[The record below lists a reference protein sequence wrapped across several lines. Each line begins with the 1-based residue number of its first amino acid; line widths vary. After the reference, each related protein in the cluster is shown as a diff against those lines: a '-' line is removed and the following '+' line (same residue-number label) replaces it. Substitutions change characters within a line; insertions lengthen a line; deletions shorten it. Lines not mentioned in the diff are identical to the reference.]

1 MRDLRLLPKAHL
13 HVHLESTV
21 RPETVRELGGPPEPE
36 GAFTS
41 FREFADQ
48 RAKVR
53 GLLRTPEH
61 FRRIALE
68 FCEDEA
74 AQGTRYAEVTF
85 TAASH
90 GERVGR
96 LEMPLEAVLDGL
108 AEGEARFG
116 VRSRVLL
123 DHSRRRPVER
133 LWRTYE
139 LATRYDEVIG
149 IGLAGDESHPLAPFA
164 EVFGAAADAGL
175 HLVHHAGE
183 SAGAASIREALDL
196 GRTERLGHGI
206 RVLDDEALVA
216 RVRESGIALEVCP
229 TSNVLLGLVPSLAD
243 HPLPRLRAAGLRVTI
258 NTDGETAL
266 ADEYA
271 RLREVFGY
279 GDDVLAELARASIE
293 ASFAPRDLVAALLAE
308 VDAWSSTPTP
318 ASTASSEGG
327 SGGGSEGEVGGEVGA
342 GGGSGHR
349 PGNASPGR
357 SGGGSGNTPV

>member
-21 RPETVRELGGPPEPE
+21 RPRTVRELGGPPEPE
-36 GAFTS
+36 GPFAS
-41 FREFADQ
+41 FREFADR
-48 RAKVR
+48 RAKVCE
-53 GLLRTPEH
+53 LLRTPEH

-74 AQGTRYAEVTF
+74 AQGTRYVEVTF

-108 AEGEARFG
+108 AEGAARFG
-116 VRSRVLL
+116 IRSRVLL

-133 LWRTYE
+133 LRRTCE
-139 LATRYDEVIG
+139 LAVRYDEVIG
-149 IGLAGDESHPLAPFA
+149 VGLAGDESHPLAPFA
-164 EVFGAAADAGL
+164 EVLGAAREAGL

-183 SAGAASIREALDL
+183 AAGAASVREALDL
-196 GRTERLGHGI
+196 GHAERLGHGI
-206 RVLDDEALVA
+206 RVLDDDALVA
-216 RVRESGIALEVCP
+216 RVRGSGIPLEVCP
-229 TSNVLLGLVPSLAD
+229 TSNVLLGLVPSLAE
-243 HPLPRLRAAGLRVTI
+243 HPLPRLLAAGLAVTV

-279 GDDVLAELARASIE
+279 GDDVLAELARASIR
-293 ASFAPRDLVAALLAE
+293 ASFAPRELEAELLTG
-308 VDAWSSTPTP
+308 VDAWLAEAPPADAETPP
-318 ASTASSEGG
+318 H
-327 SGGGSEGEVGGEVGA
+327 GA
-342 GGGSGHR
+342 GPETGPGSAG
-349 PGNASPGR
+349 
-357 SGGGSGNTPV
+357 

>member
-36 GAFTS
+36 GPFTG
-41 FREFADQ
+41 FRAFADQ
-48 RAKVR
+48 RGRVR
-53 GLLRTPEH
+53 ELLRTPGH
-61 FRRIALE
+61 FHRIAVE

-116 VRSRVLL
+116 LRSRVLL

-149 IGLAGDESHPLAPFA
+149 LGLAGDESHPLAPFT
-164 EVFGAAADAGL
+164 EVFDAARDAGL

-183 SAGAASIREALDL
+183 TAGADNVREALDL
-196 GRTERLGHGI
+196 GHAERIGHGI
-206 RVLDDEALVA
+206 RVLDDDALVA
-216 RVRESGIALEVCP
+216 RMRESGVPLEVCP

-243 HPLPRLRAAGLRVTI
+243 HPLPRLRAAGLRVTV

-279 GDDVLAELARASIE
+279 GDDVLAGLARASIE
-293 ASFAPRDLVAALLAE
+293 ASFAPRNLASALLAE
-308 VDAWSSTPTP
+308 VDAWAATVPPGDAS
-318 ASTASSEGG
+318 ASTSGGTSG
-327 SGGGSEGEVGGEVGA
+327 SGLASGS
-342 GGGSGHR
+342 
-349 PGNASPGR
+349 
-357 SGGGSGNTPV
+357 

>member
-21 RPETVRELGGPPEPE
+21 RPATVRELGGPPEPE
-36 GAFTS
+36 GPFAD

-61 FRRIALE
+61 FRRVALE

-74 AQGTRYAEVTF
+74 AQGTRYVEVTF
-85 TAASH
+85 TAAAH
-90 GERVGR
+90 GERLGAP
-96 LEMPLEAVLDGL
+96 EMPLEAVLDGL
-108 AEGEARFG
+108 AEGRRYGVEA
-116 VRSRVLL
+116 RVLL
-123 DHSRRRPVER
+123 DHSRRRPLER

-149 IGLAGDESHPLAPFA
+149 LGLAGDEAHPLAPFA
-164 EVFGAAADAGL
+164 EVFAAAGHAGL

-183 SAGAASIREALDL
+183 AAGPASIREALDL

-206 RVLDDEALVA
+206 RVLDDPALVA
-216 RVRESGIALEVCP
+216 EVRERGVPLEVCP
-229 TSNVLLGLVPSLAD
+229 TSNVLLGLVPSLAE
-243 HPLPRLRAAGLRVTI
+243 HPLPRLREAGLAVTV

-266 ADEYA
+266 ADEYL

-279 GDDVLAELARASIE
+279 GDDVLAELARASIR
-293 ASFAPRDLVAALLAE
+293 ASFAPDALKADLLAA
-308 VDAWSSTPTP
+308 VDAWL
-318 ASTASSEGG
+318 
-327 SGGGSEGEVGGEVGA
+327 
-342 GGGSGHR
+342 R
-349 PGNASPGR
+349 
-357 SGGGSGNTPV
+357 

>member
-21 RPETVRELGGPPEPE
+21 RPATVRELGGPPEPE
-36 GAFTS
+36 GPFAD

-61 FRRIALE
+61 FRRVALE

-74 AQGTRYAEVTF
+74 AQGTRYVEVTF
-85 TAASH
+85 TAAAH
-90 GERVGR
+90 GERLGAP
-96 LEMPLEAVLDGL
+96 EMPLEAVLDGL
-108 AEGEARFG
+108 AEGRRYGVEA
-116 VRSRVLL
+116 RVLL
-123 DHSRRRPVER
+123 DHSRRRPLER

-149 IGLAGDESHPLAPFA
+149 LGLAGDEAHPLAPFA
-164 EVFGAAADAGL
+164 EVFAAAGDAGL

-183 SAGAASIREALDL
+183 AAGPASIREALDL

-206 RVLDDEALVA
+206 RVLDDPALVA
-216 RVRESGIALEVCP
+216 EVRERGVPLEVCP
-229 TSNVLLGLVPSLAD
+229 TSNVLLGLVPSLAE
-243 HPLPRLRAAGLRVTI
+243 HPLPRLREAGLAVTV

-266 ADEYA
+266 ADEYL

-279 GDDVLAELARASIE
+279 GDDVLAELARASIR
-293 ASFAPRDLVAALLAE
+293 ASFAPDALKTDLLAA
-308 VDAWSSTPTP
+308 VDAWL
-318 ASTASSEGG
+318 
-327 SGGGSEGEVGGEVGA
+327 
-342 GGGSGHR
+342 R
-349 PGNASPGR
+349 
-357 SGGGSGNTPV
+357 